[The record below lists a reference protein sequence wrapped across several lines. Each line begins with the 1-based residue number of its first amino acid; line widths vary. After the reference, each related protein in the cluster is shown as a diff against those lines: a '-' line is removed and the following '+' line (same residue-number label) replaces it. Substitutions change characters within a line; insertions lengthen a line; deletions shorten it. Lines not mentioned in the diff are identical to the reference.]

1 MTCMARGVG
10 EIVQDIV
17 GVEVVTVNGAGLV
30 LMTAVLAK
38 YVPYRNFY
46 HVAGAVS
53 CVRVSCRCGGS
64 AVLVHRRR
72 KRYPTAHPAT
82 DHVGRSARRAELP
95 TLVGAVFIG
104 RLASSATRDIS
115 RSSRRQW

>member
-1 MTCMARGVG
+1 MTCMARGVS

-46 HVAGAVS
+46 HVAGAVVVYA
-53 CVRVSCRCGGS
+53 CLAAAAAVPFWYIVGVSGTQ
-64 AVLVHRRR
+64 L
-72 KRYPTAHPAT
+72 
-82 DHVGRSARRAELP
+82 L
-95 TLVGAVFIG
+95 I
-104 RLASSATRDIS
+104 
-115 RSSRRQW
+115 RQLIM

>member
-38 YVPYRNFY
+38 YVP
-46 HVAGAVS
+46 VS
-53 CVRVSCRCGGS
+53 YTH
-64 AVLVHRRR
+64 L
-72 KRYPTAHPAT
+72 T
-82 DHVGRSARRAELP
+82 LP
-95 TLVGAVFIG
+95 TICSV
-104 RLASSATRDIS
+104 
-115 RSSRRQW
+115 